1 MKLII
6 VLLGMILGGSIQ
18 KVMMGEGLG
27 AGYNINVPWESGGV
41 GDRLFCSLGPHINS
55 FDPNMIIISAG
66 FDAG

>member
-41 GDRLFCSLGPHINS
+41 GDPDYFAVWDHIS
-55 FDPNMIIISAG
+55 IHLIPI
-66 FDAG
+66 